1 MLRIALMASV
11 LLSVLACA
19 PTRADD
25 KFTRADSKPS
35 SAERIVSAVFSEVE
49 RQIIAEYFHKHGH
62 SSRKGKGKGKPRGL
76 PPGIAKNLRHGKPLP
91 PGIAKQYFPAGL
103 IDRLPPAPRG
113 FERIIVGGK
122 IILVEVATQ
131 IIHDVLTDA
140 VFPGQMDQRSRTSSS
155 NHASVGAWSV
165 SPVART
171 RPCRGAFGQAS
182 SPAG

>member
-1 MLRIALMASV
+1 MLRIALMVSV

-19 PTRADD
+19 A
-25 KFTRADSKPS
+25 TRADSKYTGADSKPS
-35 SAERIVSAVFSEVE
+35 GAERIASAVFSEVE

-62 SSRKGKGKGKPRGL
+62 SSGKGKGKGKPRGL
-76 PPGIAKNLRHGKPLP
+76 PPGIAKNLHRGKPLP

-131 IIHDVLTDA
+131 IIHDVLVD
-140 VFPGQMDQRSRTSSS
+140 VIFD
-155 NHASVGAWSV
+155 
-165 SPVART
+165 
-171 RPCRGAFGQAS
+171 
-182 SPAG
+182 